1 MNKLILVAALLSIS
15 FGMQAMH
22 NEGVVTNN
30 TNGATNRKPVA
41 PQTSNMSFKLTR
53 NEIAILTGLVGTAA
67 HLFVRSKY

>member
-22 NEGVVTNN
+22 NEGVVTTN
-30 TNGATNRKPVA
+30 TSGSNSRKPVA
-41 PQTSNMSFKLTR
+41 PQILNMNFKLTR
-53 NEIAILTGLVGTAA
+53 NEVAILTGLVGTAA